1 MPRGG
6 ILVVEDNQVNLMILR
21 AMLRKLGHEPHV
33 ATDGAEGVR
42 MAEEVFPEL
51 VLMDL
56 NLPKLDGIAAATEI
70 VHRLAGDAPAI
81 IAVTANASAVIRMA
95 CLSAGFGDFL
105 NKPIR
110 LNELTDIVSRY
121 VAGSRQ
127 EPR

>member
-1 MPRGG
+1 MPKSG

-42 MAEEVFPEL
+42 MAQQVSPEL

-56 NLPKLDGIAAATEI
+56 NLPKLDGIAAAAEI
-70 VHRLAGDAPAI
+70 ARRLAHDAPAV
-81 IAVTANASAVIRMA
+81 IAVTANLNMAIRRA
-95 CLSAGFGDFL
+95 CLSAGFEDFL

-110 LNELTDIVSRY
+110 LDELTEIVSRY
-121 VAGSRQ
+121 VGPGR
-127 EPR
+127 

>member
-1 MPRGG
+1 
-6 ILVVEDNQVNLMILR
+6 
-21 AMLRKLGHEPHV
+21 
-33 ATDGAEGVR
+33 
-42 MAEEVFPEL
+42 
-51 VLMDL
+51 
-56 NLPKLDGIAAATEI
+56 
-70 VHRLAGDAPAI
+70 
-81 IAVTANASAVIRMA
+81 MA